1 MKMNIEVNGR
11 NFTVEAESL
20 VEAVLKIIDAGFNIT
35 DNTEFQVAKPVR
47 SNCKV
52 IINSTGVS

>member
-1 MKMNIEVNGR
+1 MELNIELNGR

-35 DNTEFQVAKPVR
+35 ENTEFQVAR
-47 SNCKV
+47 LINSNCR
-52 IINSTGVS
+52 VSIRKNAA

>member
-1 MKMNIEVNGR
+1 MKLNIELNGR
-11 NFTVEAESL
+11 DFTVEAESL

-35 DNTEFQVAKPVR
+35 ENTELQVAKPIN

-52 IINSTGVS
+52 IIKNAG